1 VTAMLERPAA
11 PDRPSQ
17 DPERRRRARGV
28 APWLMSAAVALAAIL
43 AAANIHGVIEHWSW
57 LWPVIVT
64 VLAVEAGTGLARAM
78 GWSPVAG
85 TLLGLAGLVGSVTAL
100 FLSPTS
106 VLGVIPGPG
115 SLRALE
121 FLVADAQDS
130 VISQVAPVVASP
142 GIIMVACVGVGLV
155 ALLVDT
161 MAVPLQL
168 PAASGFGLL
177 AILVVPAIIKP
188 GSLGPAGFIAAA
200 AGYLAI
206 LAAAQ
211 WLDGLEQAPPGRTAA
226 GQFGRAAGIGAGA
239 LALALLLPPGIPGFT
254 TGAFPQGSRL
264 DWLGAP
270 TGLNPI
276 VSLGDNLR
284 RPGAFGRITY
294 APDSKIPLYL
304 RTVTLENLTGA
315 RWSPTDSR
323 GQQREGVEEMG
334 TPRIREL
341 LEDGNVTTTAIET
354 RSFTSPWLPA
364 PYAPAEISGVDGDW
378 SWDPRTLAV
387 QASLGTTSANQDYV
401 VRSVTP
407 VLTREALQ
415 DAQPLASPAV
425 DGIFTSLPPDMPDI
439 IVDATEEVLD
449 GLSDPYDQAMA
460 IQNYLRGPG
469 FVYSEQAPVD
479 GGYDQSGFEVVAA
492 FLQKKAGYCVH
503 YASTMAIMA
512 REAGIPS
519 RIAVGYAPGRETGET
534 VEVDGRKLTEHEVD
548 SRDAHAWPELY
559 FDDLGWVAFEP
570 TPGRGAVPAYAQ
582 QPAAPAPDQAER
594 ENLNPGGNPA
604 PTLPPLPRALG
615 SGGGS
620 SGTEDTPATGVWTA
634 AGPGILLLALAAP
647 GLIRR
652 SRTRRRR
659 NQLLAPDSSGRGTA
673 LIAWREVRDA
683 AADYGVSAAP
693 EESARAFER
702 RLGQGLDADAAAAL
716 SRLRRDYEVAAYANP
731 AVPRNSSASVYGAGP
746 AASIPP
752 ATNEAVR
759 RQRWADVETVTG
771 GLRRRGPWR
780 QRVLGLLFP
789 RSLFIRR

>member
-1 VTAMLERPAA
+1 MTAMLDRPVA

-17 DPERRRRARGV
+17 GGERRRAPGF
-28 APWLMSAAVALAAIL
+28 APWLMSGAVALATIL

-57 LWPVIVT
+57 LWPVIIT
-64 VLAVEAGTGLARAM
+64 VLAVEAGPGLARAM
-78 GWSPVAG
+78 RWSPVAG
-85 TLLGLAGLVGSVTAL
+85 TLLGLAGLAGSMTAL
-100 FLSPTS
+100 FLSSTS
-106 VLGVIPGPG
+106 ILLVIPGPG

-121 FLVADAQDS
+121 FLIADAQDA
-130 VISQVAPVVASP
+130 VISQVAPVLASP
-142 GIIMVACVGVGLV
+142 GIVMVACVGVGLV

-188 GSLGPAGFIAAA
+188 HSLGPAGFLAAA

-211 WLDGLEQAPPGRTAA
+211 WLDGLDEAPPGRTAA

-239 LALALLLPPGIPGFT
+239 LALALLLPLGIPGFT

-276 VSLGDNLR
+276 LSLGDNLR

-294 APDSKIPLYL
+294 ATDSKTPLYL

-315 RWSPTDSR
+315 RWSPTDTR
-323 GQQREGVEEMG
+323 DEQREGVEEMG

-341 LEDGNVTTTAIET
+341 LDEGTVTTTAIET

-364 PYAPAEISGVDGDW
+364 PYAPAEIIGVHGNW

-387 QASLGTTSANQDYV
+387 QASLGTSSANQDYV

-407 VLTREALQ
+407 DLTRENLQ
-415 DAQPLASPAV
+415 DADPLDSPRV
-425 DGIFTSLPPDMPDI
+425 DGIFTSLPSDMPDI
-439 IVDATEEVLD
+439 IVDTTEEVLD
-449 GLSDPYDQAMA
+449 GLEDPYDQAMA
-460 IQNYLRGPG
+460 IQSYLRGPG

-492 FLQKKAGYCVH
+492 FLEEKAGYCVH
-503 YASTMAIMA
+503 YAATMAIMA

-534 VEVDGRKLTEHEVD
+534 VDVDGRELTEHEVD
-548 SRDAHAWPELY
+548 SRDAHAWPEL
-559 FDDLGWVAFEP
+559 FFEDIGWVAFEP

-582 QPAAPAPDQAER
+582 QPTAPVPDQAER
-594 ENLNPGGNPA
+594 ENLNPGGNRVPSQPA
-604 PTLPPLPRALG
+604 LPRA
-615 SGGGS
+615 GGS
-620 SGTEDTPATGVWTA
+620 PDGSAGAQDAPATGPWTA
-634 AGPGILLLALAAP
+634 AGLGILVLALAAP
-647 GLIRR
+647 ALIRS

-659 NQLLAPDSSGRGTA
+659 NQLLTA
-673 LIAWREVRDA
+673 DRPSRDNALVAWREARDA
-683 AADYGVSAAP
+683 AADYGIRAAP

-702 RLGQGLDADAAAAL
+702 RLGQELDGAAAAAL
-716 SRLRRDYEVAAYANP
+716 ARLREDYEVAAYANP
-731 AVPRNSSASVYGAGP
+731 AAPRPGSTAARGAAP
-746 AASIPP
+746 DAAPDAGGGTGS
-752 ATNEAVR
+752 R
-759 RQRWADVETVTG
+759 RQWSDVESVAG
-771 GLRRRGPWR
+771 GLRRNSPWQ
-780 QRVLGLLFP
+780 QRMLGLLFP
-789 RSLFIRR
+789 RSLFVRR

>member
-1 VTAMLERPAA
+1 MTAMLDRPVA

-17 DPERRRRARGV
+17 GGERRRRVPGF
-28 APWLMSAAVALAAIL
+28 APWLMSGAVALATIL
-43 AAANIHGVIEHWSW
+43 AAANIHGVIEHWGW
-57 LWPVIVT
+57 LWPVVIT
-64 VLAVEAGTGLARAM
+64 VLAVEAGPGLARAM
-78 GWSPVAG
+78 RWSPVAG
-85 TLLGLAGLVGSVTAL
+85 TLLGLAGLVGSLTAL
-100 FLSPTS
+100 FLPSTS
-106 VLGVIPGPG
+106 ILLVLPGPG

-121 FLVADAQDS
+121 FLIADAQDS
-130 VISQVAPVVASP
+130 VVSQVAPVLASP
-142 GIIMVACVGVGLV
+142 GIVMVACLGVGLV

-188 GSLGPAGFIAAA
+188 HSLGPAGFLAAA

-211 WLDGLEQAPPGRTAA
+211 WLDGLDQAPPARTAA

-239 LALALLLPPGIPGFT
+239 LVLALLLPLGIPGFT
-254 TGAFPQGSRL
+254 SGAFPQGSRL

-276 VSLGDNLR
+276 LSLGDNLR
-284 RPGAFGRITY
+284 RPGAFGRMTY
-294 APDSKIPLYL
+294 ATDSKTPLYL

-315 RWSPTDSR
+315 RWSPTDTRS
-323 GQQREGVEEMG
+323 QQREGVEEMG

-341 LEDGNVTTTAIET
+341 LDEGTVTTTAIET

-364 PYAPAEISGVDGDW
+364 PYAPAEIIGVDGDW

-387 QASLGTTSANQDYV
+387 QASLGTSSANQDYI
-401 VRSVTP
+401 VRSVTSD
-407 VLTREALQ
+407 LTRETLQ
-415 DAQPLASPAV
+415 DADPLESPTV
-425 DGIFTSLPPDMPDI
+425 DGIFTSLPSDMPDI
-439 IVDATEEVLD
+439 IVDTTEEVLD
-449 GLSDPYDQAMA
+449 GLEEPYDQAMA
-460 IQNYLRGPG
+460 IQSYLRGPG

-492 FLQKKAGYCVH
+492 FLEEKAGYCIH

-519 RIAVGYAPGRETGET
+519 RIAIGYAPGRETGET
-534 VEVDGRKLTEHEVD
+534 AEVDGRELTEHEVD
-548 SRDAHAWPELY
+548 SRDAHAWPEL
-559 FDDLGWVAFEP
+559 FFEDIGWVAFEP

-582 QPAAPAPDQAER
+582 QPTVRVPDPAER

-604 PTLPPLPRALG
+604 PSQPALPRSGESG
-615 SGGGS
+615 SGS
-620 SGTEDTPATGVWTA
+620 NAAEETPATGLWTA
-634 AGPGILLLALAAP
+634 AALGILVLALAAP

-659 NQLLAPDSSGRGTA
+659 NQLLATDSPSRDTA
-673 LIAWREVRDA
+673 LVAWREARDA
-683 AADYGVSAAP
+683 AADYGISAAP

-702 RLGQGLDADAAAAL
+702 RLGQELGGGAAAAL
-716 SRLRRDYEVAAYANP
+716 SRLREDYEVAAYANP
-731 AVPRNSSASVYGAGP
+731 AVLRLGSP
-746 AASIPP
+746 AIRG
-752 ATNEAVR
+752 AVR
-759 RQRWADVETVTG
+759 AAVPLAADETGGRRLWSDVETVTN
-771 GLRRRGPWR
+771 GLRRHSSWR
-780 QRVLGLLFP
+780 QRMLGLLFP
-789 RSLFIRR
+789 RSLFVGR